1 LKFFF
6 NSLLVKIS
14 HGNQI
19 KDPVGLLSLR
29 SQLVLTSSL
38 ASSTALEIRVEI
50 TALQEKEKAGN
61 DVQR

>member
-1 LKFFF
+1 MVFVLSYIYFL
-6 NSLLVKIS
+6 SC
-14 HGNQI
+14 
-19 KDPVGLLSLR
+19 LLSLR